1 MLTSLS
7 SQQQA
12 AAQNVRPPAPKPSVS
27 VEKAGWKA
35 NGNSGGGH
43 TAHDGKVQGAHSSL
57 NSCCS
62 LSTFVFSSYTLP
74 CLAGSLQ
81 FKKSEG
87 GKKVV
92 YAPGALPAKKSLSDL
107 P

>member
-1 MLTSLS
+1 
-7 SQQQA
+7 
-12 AAQNVRPPAPKPSVS
+12 VRPAAPKPSVT

-43 TAHDGKVQGAHSSL
+43 TAHDGKVPACSSL
-57 NSCCS
+57 SSDCLFS
-62 LSTFVFSSYTLP
+62 LPLLVLLTP
-74 CLAGSLQ
+74 CLAWLPLVSLQ

>member
-1 MLTSLS
+1 L
-7 SQQQA
+7 A
-12 AAQNVRPPAPKPSVS
+12 AS
-27 VEKAGWKA
+27 
-35 NGNSGGGH
+35 
-43 TAHDGKVQGAHSSL
+43 
-57 NSCCS
+57 
-62 LSTFVFSSYTLP
+62 
-74 CLAGSLQ
+74 SLQ

>member
-1 MLTSLS
+1 M
-7 SQQQA
+7 
-12 AAQNVRPPAPKPSVS
+12 RPPAPKPSVS

-43 TAHDGKVQGAHSSL
+43 TAHDGK
-57 NSCCS
+57 
-62 LSTFVFSSYTLP
+62 
-74 CLAGSLQ
+74 

>member
-1 MLTSLS
+1 M
-7 SQQQA
+7 
-12 AAQNVRPPAPKPSVS
+12 RPAAPKPSVT

-43 TAHDGKVQGAHSSL
+43 TAHDGKVHACSSL
-57 NSCCS
+57 SSDCS
-62 LSTFVFSSYTLP
+62 LLSPTSCSSYALP
-74 CLAGSLQ
+74 CLAASSLSFLQ